1 MQERLKSRV
10 LLGML
15 WEHLV
20 LQSAVD
26 SRGLPHRLPTVRAV
40 DLYWNKAYRVYR
52 VYYRA

>member
-26 SRGLPHRLPTVRAV
+26 SRGMASLTP
-40 DLYWNKAYRVYR
+40 DSEGS
-52 VYYRA
+52 